1 MIDISV
7 SNLVKEFEVGHKI
20 LDGLTFQVDTGERVG
35 LLGPNGCGKT
45 TLLRILT
52 GVMDYDEGDVVIA
65 PGKRMGLISQIP
77 VYPAGYTVEDVLA
90 TAFEPLREMEQ
101 EMAALAEQM
110 GEGTDPAL
118 LARYDKLTAA
128 FEAAG
133 GYETDTKTNKVC
145 NGLTIPQSMR
155 EQLFD
160 KLSGGE
166 KTRVNLARLILEDT
180 DILLLDEPTN
190 HLDLRATEWLEEY
203 LDKFKGTVLTVS
215 HDRYFLDKVVNRIVE
230 IQGGKAEFYSGNYS
244 FYVVEKERRYE
255 EKLRQYEKEQAKIE
269 QLEKAAEQMRVW
281 AYSGMDKTFKRVK
294 SMEKRIERMRTTD
307 RPTKERKMEV
317 RFGER
322 EFRGDEVLTIKGLT
336 KSFGDRTLFS
346 NLGLE
351 VAGGER
357 IALLG
362 DNGSGKT
369 TLLKI
374 LLGEEEP
381 DAGKVR
387 MGPTVKVGYLPQH
400 VHFDHPERN
409 LVDTLI
415 YEQDCTAQTAR
426 NRLAA
431 FKFRG
436 EDVFKPVSALSGGE
450 QSRLR
455 LCMLMDEKINLLI
468 LDEPTNH
475 LDIQS
480 REWIEEAVEEYEG
493 NLLFVSHDRYFIDR
507 FASRIWMLED
517 GHITDFRGNYQ
528 EYQAARARGAAGKS
542 ASDVQVSVEKAPEPK
557 EKKEKPKRPGGTKN
571 LEKEVTAAERAV
583 AKAEEQMYDLE
594 QQIQEAAADYL
605 KLQELY
611 EQREAL
617 EEEILKLYGTWE
629 TLSAQLEEARG

>member
-7 SNLVKEFEVGHKI
+7 SNLVKEFEVGTKI
-20 LDGLTFQVDTGERVG
+20 LDGLTFQVDSGERVG

-52 GVMDYDEGDVVIA
+52 GEVSCDEGEVVIA
-65 PGKRMGLISQIP
+65 PGKRLGLISQIP
-77 VYPAGYTVEDVLA
+77 VYPAGYTVEDVLD
-90 TAFEPLREMEQ
+90 TAFAPLREMER
-101 EMAALAEQM
+101 EMEELAQRM
-110 GEGTDPAL
+110 GADSDSAL
-118 LARYDKLTAA
+118 LSRYDKLSAA
-128 FEAAG
+128 FQAG
-133 GYETDTKTNKVC
+133 GGYDTDTNKNKVC
-145 NGLTIPQSMR
+145 NGLSISREMR

-160 KLSGGE
+160 HLSGGE
-166 KTRVNLARLILEDT
+166 KTRVNLGRLILEDT

-203 LDKFKGTVLTVS
+203 LEKFKGTVLAVS
-215 HDRYFLDKVVNRIVE
+215 HDRYFLDKVVERVIE
-230 IQGGKAEFYSGNYS
+230 IQNGKAEFYSGNYS
-244 FYVVEKERRYE
+244 FYAVEKERRYE
-255 EKLRQYEKEQAKIE
+255 EKLKQYEKEQAKIE

-294 SMEKRIERMRTTD
+294 SMEKRIERMRVTD
-307 RPTKERKMEV
+307 RPRKERRMEA

-322 EFRGDEVLTIKGLT
+322 EFRGDEVLSIKGLK

-346 NLGLE
+346 DVNLE
-351 VAGGER
+351 VEGGER

-362 DNGSGKT
+362 DNGTGKS
-369 TLLKI
+369 TLIKLI
-374 LLGEEEP
+374 MGEEGADE
-381 DAGKVR
+381 GR
-387 MGPTVKVGYLPQH
+387 IRLGPTVKIGYLPQII
-400 VHFDHPERN
+400 HFSHPERN
-409 LVDTLI
+409 LVDTMI
-415 YEQDCTAQTAR
+415 YDLDCTAQTAR
-426 NRLAA
+426 NRLAS

-455 LCMLMDEKINLLI
+455 LCMLMDAQINLLI

-507 FASRIWMLED
+507 FATRVWMLED
-517 GHITDFRGNYQ
+517 GHITDFKGNYQ
-528 EYQAARARGAAGKS
+528 EYLTARQRTQNAGRVIAPAAQEIK
-542 ASDVQVSVEKAPEPK
+542 EP
-557 EKKEKPKRPGGTKN
+557 KKEKPKRPGGTKN
-571 LEKEVTAAERAV
+571 LEKEVAAAERAV
-583 AKAEEQMYDLE
+583 GKAEEQMYELT
-594 QQIQEAAADYL
+594 QQIEEAASDYL

>member
-90 TAFEPLREMEQ
+90 TAFEPLREMER

-128 FEAAG
+128 FEVAG

-230 IQGGKAEFYSGNYS
+230 IQAGKAEFYSGNYS

-307 RPTKERKMEV
+307 RPTRERKMEV

-336 KSFGDRTLFS
+336 KSFGERTLFS
-346 NLGLE
+346 NLSLE

-528 EYQAARARGAAGKS
+528 EYQAARARGVAGKS
-542 ASDVQVSVEKAPEPK
+542 ASDVQVSAEKVPEPK

-594 QQIQEAAADYL
+594 QQIQEASADYL

>member
-1 MIDISV
+1 M
-7 SNLVKEFEVGHKI
+7 
-20 LDGLTFQVDTGERVG
+20 
-35 LLGPNGCGKT
+35 
-45 TLLRILT
+45 
-52 GVMDYDEGDVVIA
+52 
-65 PGKRMGLISQIP
+65 
-77 VYPAGYTVEDVLA
+77 
-90 TAFEPLREMEQ
+90 
-101 EMAALAEQM
+101 
-110 GEGTDPAL
+110 
-118 LARYDKLTAA
+118 
-128 FEAAG
+128 
-133 GYETDTKTNKVC
+133 
-145 NGLTIPQSMR
+145 
-155 EQLFD
+155 
-160 KLSGGE
+160 
-166 KTRVNLARLILEDT
+166 
-180 DILLLDEPTN
+180 
-190 HLDLRATEWLEEY
+190 
-203 LDKFKGTVLTVS
+203 
-215 HDRYFLDKVVNRIVE
+215 
-230 IQGGKAEFYSGNYS
+230 
-244 FYVVEKERRYE
+244 
-255 EKLRQYEKEQAKIE
+255 
-269 QLEKAAEQMRVW
+269 
-281 AYSGMDKTFKRVK
+281 
-294 SMEKRIERMRTTD
+294 
-307 RPTKERKMEV
+307 
-317 RFGER
+317 
-322 EFRGDEVLTIKGLT
+322 
-336 KSFGDRTLFS
+336 
-346 NLGLE
+346 
-351 VAGGER
+351 GGER

-362 DNGSGKT
+362 DNGTGKT

-387 MGPTVKVGYLPQH
+387 MGPTVKVGYLPQI

-415 YEQDCTAQTAR
+415 YDQDCTAQTAR

-507 FASRIWMLED
+507 FATRIWMLED

-528 EYQAARARGAAGKS
+528 EYQAARARGRRASPPPTCRS
-542 ASDVQVSVEKAPEPK
+542 AEKVPEPK

-594 QQIQEAAADYL
+594 QQIQEASADYL

>member
-1 MIDISV
+1 M
-7 SNLVKEFEVGHKI
+7 
-20 LDGLTFQVDTGERVG
+20 
-35 LLGPNGCGKT
+35 
-45 TLLRILT
+45 
-52 GVMDYDEGDVVIA
+52 VIA

-90 TAFEPLREMEQ
+90 TAFAPLRKMEE
-101 EMAALAEQM
+101 EMAALTEQM
-110 GEGTDPAL
+110 GEGSDPAL
-118 LARYDKLTAA
+118 LSRYDRLTAA
-128 FEAAG
+128 YEAAG
-133 GYETDTKTNKVC
+133 GYETDTRTNKVC
-145 NGLTIPQSMR
+145 NGLSIPQSMR

-203 LDKFKGTVLTVS
+203 LEKFKGTVLTVS
-215 HDRYFLDKVVNRIVE
+215 HDRYFLDQVVDRIVE
-230 IQGGKAEFYSGNYS
+230 IQEGRAEFYEGNYS
-244 FYVVEKERRYE
+244 FYAVEKERRYE

-269 QLEKAAEQMRVW
+269 QLEKAAAQMRIW

-294 SMEKRIERMRTTD
+294 SMEKRIERMRVTD
-307 RPTKERKMEV
+307 RPKKERKMEV

-336 KSFGDRTLFS
+336 KSFGDRTLFA

-351 VAGGER
+351 VEGGER
-357 IALLG
+357 IGLLG

-369 TLLKI
+369 TLLKLI
-374 LLGEEEP
+374 LGEEEP
-381 DAGKVR
+381 DSGKIR
-387 MGPTVKVGYLPQH
+387 MGPTVRTGYLPQH

-415 YEQDCTAQTAR
+415 YDQDCTAQTAR

-493 NLLFVSHDRYFIDR
+493 NLLFVSHDRYFIER
-507 FASRIWMLED
+507 FASRIWMLEN
-517 GHITDFRGNYQ
+517 GQITDFRGGYQ
-528 EYQAARARGAAGKS
+528 DYLAAKARGAAGKS
-542 ASDVQVSVEKAPEPK
+542 ASDAQAPAEKAPEPK

-571 LEKEVTAAERAV
+571 LEKEVAAAERAV
-583 AKAEEQMYDLE
+583 GKAEEQMDELE
-594 QQIQEAAADYL
+594 QQIQEASADYL

>member
-90 TAFEPLREMEQ
+90 TAFEPLREMER

-203 LDKFKGTVLTVS
+203 LEKFKGTVLTVS
-215 HDRYFLDKVVNRIVE
+215 HDRYFLDQVVDRIVE
-230 IQGGKAEFYSGNYS
+230 IQEGRAEFYEGNYS
-244 FYVVEKERRYE
+244 FYAVEKERRYE

-269 QLEKAAEQMRVW
+269 QLEKAAAQMRIW

-294 SMEKRIERMRTTD
+294 SMEKRIERMRVTD
-307 RPTKERKMEV
+307 RPKKERKMEV

-336 KSFGDRTLFS
+336 KSFGDRTLFA

-351 VAGGER
+351 VEGGER
-357 IALLG
+357 IGLLG

-369 TLLKI
+369 TLLKLI
-374 LLGEEEP
+374 LGEEEP
-381 DAGKVR
+381 DSGKIR
-387 MGPTVKVGYLPQH
+387 MGPTVRTGYLPQH

-415 YEQDCTAQTAR
+415 YDQDCTAQTAR

-493 NLLFVSHDRYFIDR
+493 NLLFVSHDRYFIER
-507 FASRIWMLED
+507 FASRIWMLEN
-517 GHITDFRGNYQ
+517 GQITDFQGGYQ
-528 EYQAARARGAAGKS
+528 DYLAAKARGAAGKS
-542 ASDVQVSVEKAPEPK
+542 ASDAQAPAEKAPEPK

-571 LEKEVTAAERAV
+571 LEKEVAAAERAV
-583 AKAEEQMYDLE
+583 GKAEEQMDQLE